1 MTPSRAPF
9 FFTVCNANS
18 LRFFLVNLTANDYCS
33 YPTLYFVPAN
43 AKKSPKKYEG
53 AREVKDMLDFVKKNK
68 TFKKTKQEL

>member
-1 MTPSRAPF
+1 MQPSRKRD
-9 FFTVCNANS
+9 ANS
-18 LRFFLVNLTANDYCS
+18 NRSESSSMRNPQSQQEKKKPGRPPKTEAN
-33 YPTLYFVPAN
+33 A